1 MLAPVPAQPSP
12 LQRPVPARIEPDQVI
27 GPSAKQLFCK
37 SVVGEAAAEPRLTN
51 AEVRELSRLG
61 EVLKKADAEESAL

>member
-1 MLAPVPAQPSP
+1 
-12 LQRPVPARIEPDQVI
+12 VI